1 MSRELE
7 RPCRLRLQDFVFAE
21 KSVEPGYALIAGEY
35 RHLAGVVR
43 REIGIRLHRQDGI
56 CLRPGRVAG
65 RQIPAK

>member
-1 MSRELE
+1 MSQDLE
-7 RPCRLRLQDFVFAE
+7 SPCRLRPQDFVFAE
-21 KSVEPGYALIAGEY
+21 KSVEPGHALIEGEY

-65 RQIPAK
+65 GQIPAK